1 MQELGARKTEHKREH
16 MGNPD
21 VLNKKAVLPLR
32 RSSGQRIS
40 KAATK
45 GRALAGRKMGIP
57 TTARPTGNL
66 GKKPPV
72 MVDSVPMWTE
82 S

>member
-1 MQELGARKTEHKREH
+1 MQESGARKTERKREH
-16 MGNPD
+16 MENPD
-21 VLNKKAVLPLR
+21 VLNKNQAVLPLC

-40 KAATK
+40 KAAK
-45 GRALAGRKMGIP
+45 GSRGSGRKMGIP
-57 TTARPTGNL
+57 TTARPPGNL
-66 GKKPPV
+66 GEKPPV